1 MSNKKILSLAI
12 SGMLLISSS
21 FSLEA
26 KGMDKLSLNSTV
38 GTNFIKN
45 HKKAI
50 IGTAVGAL
58 ITSVIT
64 FVAVSA
70 VKKTE
75 NINCNENDKKS
86 DFKIQVSR
94 HNNNKS
100 TSESQS
106 KKQDENI
113 EAKPVKG
120 TSLEK
125 ITEEIGQ
132 VYEDDTRYDTSE
144 ASDEDIFFSAEEW
157 SCEEEIEK
165 DTDQVHEDNVSHDTG
180 ENSGESLMLI
190 DEAINE
196 KFDQMF
202 QKNGK
207 TELFSICP
215 IV

>member
-1 MSNKKILSLAI
+1 MVNKKILSLAI

-113 EAKPVKG
+113 EAKPLTE

-125 ITEEIGQ
+125 ITEEIRQ

-144 ASDEDIFFSAEEW
+144 DSDEDIFFSAEEP
-157 SCEEEIEK
+157 CEEEIEK

-180 ENSGESLMLI
+180 ENSGESLMLT

-215 IV
+215 IM